1 MDKYI
6 YDGKGKLEL
15 NEMIMEAIQFGIEK
29 ETPKL
34 LSNEKI
40 VVSVNLHD
48 DKKFVEVN
56 VQRKKK

>member
-15 NEMIMEAIQFGIEK
+15 NKMIMEAIQFGIEK

-34 LSNEKI
+34 LPNEKI
-40 VVSVNLHD
+40 VVSVNLHN
-48 DKKFVEVN
+48 DKNFVEVK
-56 VQRKKK
+56 VQCKKK

>member
-34 LSNEKI
+34 LPNEKI

-48 DKKFVEVN
+48 DKNFVEVN
-56 VQRKKK
+56 VQLKKK

>member
-15 NEMIMEAIQFGIEK
+15 DEMVMKAIQFGIEK

-34 LSNEKI
+34 LPNEKI
-40 VVSVNLHD
+40 IISINLHD

-56 VQRKKK
+56 VQRKEK

>member
-1 MDKYI
+1 
-6 YDGKGKLEL
+6 
-15 NEMIMEAIQFGIEK
+15 MIMEAIQFGIEK

-56 VQRKKK
+56 VQRKEK

>member
-1 MDKYI
+1 MDEYI

-15 NEMIMEAIQFGIEK
+15 NEMIMEAIQFGIKK

-34 LSNEKI
+34 LPNEKI

>member
-6 YDGKGKLEL
+6 YDGKGKLKL
-15 NEMIMEAIQFGIEK
+15 DKMVIKAVQFGIEK

-34 LSNEKI
+34 LPNEKI

-56 VQRKKK
+56 LKRKKK

>member
-1 MDKYI
+1 MDEYI

-34 LSNEKI
+34 LPNEKI

-48 DKKFVEVN
+48 DKNFVEVN